1 MSIEQYFNHVAT
13 YAYVDVDFYAIDD
26 ISTDFLRILGVQ
38 ENVAKNE
45 NRTTGEYYTGNPGRQ
60 PDWTTYGDFRW
71 KLTLEKLDEVLEYIS
86 AHPKAPDSMAKS
98 SFIYRFL
105 MKNVSKL
112 QGTVYVGGSTP
123 NLNNAFSEIVTKV
136 RKDGPKHL
144 YYGSSWT
151 GKWLFTESLDLVAQ
165 SEITKRDLNPQLYG
179 DVIPDCDLYEI
190 LGFKKSEAD
199 HLEAAAKD
207 YDRLSEEQKNQYFE
221 IELQRRYGI
230 SITDLDDNFG
240 GNSGGGSRST
250 GPVIP
255 EDTYEFPSAR
265 VKNWDSLRKH
275 AAEVLCFASPTK
287 YEYKVRKI
295 RVSKP
300 VSEVRA
306 YLMNMYKVDRAYK
319 YACQM
324 CHEPFPSVEMCQ
336 IANKPEVELDPMNL
350 CLCPNCAAEYKKMR
364 ADEVDLEYFLEDIE
378 NLSDA
383 EIGSMDPVEVN
394 FANETIWFTQTHIA
408 EIREL
413 MALQEAADDY
423 KDNNGKPAAKK
434 QEEPVDDPEAE
445 VVVSGT
451 DVYKDYIGKR
461 VFHTKQKMYGTVR
474 TCDGK
479 YLGIEFES
487 GPKKGQVTNYSLE
500 MCLSNGLIEIV

>member
-1 MSIEQYFNHVAT
+1 M
-13 YAYVDVDFYAIDD
+13 
-26 ISTDFLRILGVQ
+26 
-38 ENVAKNE
+38 
-45 NRTTGEYYTGNPGRQ
+45 
-60 PDWTTYGDFRW
+60 
-71 KLTLEKLDEVLEYIS
+71 
-86 AHPKAPDSMAKS
+86 
-98 SFIYRFL
+98 
-105 MKNVSKL
+105 
-112 QGTVYVGGSTP
+112 
-123 NLNNAFSEIVTKV
+123 
-136 RKDGPKHL
+136 
-144 YYGSSWT
+144 
-151 GKWLFTESLDLVAQ
+151 DLVAQ